1 MVRSGSAS
9 AVERT
14 RIVGMDAEARGKSGE
29 ACPLVVP
36 GALPGEAVEVVVEH
50 SGKTARFARLL
61 KVLEASPER
70 TTPQCRHFLN
80 CGGCDLLHASLPLQH
95 HHKRQQVALELGL
108 PLFDVAEVVPSPQ
121 AFEYRT
127 VAKMVVGP
135 GVLGS
140 YRPRSHDVVDM
151 SGCRIHSATVELVLS
166 TARAHLL
173 AEGPGDLRY
182 LVVREDDR
190 RRALVLIITRALGSS
205 AADALASVL
214 AQLPQVAEIRVQE
227 NQSPGDGIFSDGP
240 ERRVYG
246 EAGAAVGA
254 FSQVNPGAAAELYRV
269 ATELLAPAGREV
281 LELYAGSGGLEPSS
295 AGGRG
300 GSGRG
305 GGGGGAGGRGGP
317 GLGPNFALRRS
328 LSDHLGPSR
337 RGPAPRDELRGGQPT
352 TQRVGAGGRTPGGF
366 ADRTVGV
373 RLLQPR
379 DPRPRSASY
388 LAVASRPGA
397 GLGGAGR
404 SFSSNPPHRDRGASG
419 PSLRRGLSF
428 LNRMKLIG
436 SRSVSSAQLVL
447 PSRGPLTTSR

>member
-281 LELYAGSGGLEPSS
+281 LELYAGSGGLSRVLLE
-295 AGGRG
+295 AGAARVEAVEVVAPAVEVAQAWAQTSPYADRFRITLGRAEEVPLPAMNYVVVNPP
-300 GSGRG
+300 RK
-305 GGGGGAGGRGGP
+305 
-317 GLGPNFALRRS
+317 GLGPVAERLAALPIERLVYVSCNPGTLGRDLQVILQLRPDLELDSVVPVDLFPQTRHIETVVRLVRRS
-328 LSDHLGPSR
+328 D
-337 RGPAPRDELRGGQPT
+337 
-352 TQRVGAGGRTPGGF
+352 
-366 ADRTVGV
+366 
-373 RLLQPR
+373 
-379 DPRPRSASY
+379 
-388 LAVASRPGA
+388 VASR
-397 GLGGAGR
+397 
-404 SFSSNPPHRDRGASG
+404 SSTA
-419 PSLRRGLSF
+419 
-428 LNRMKLIG
+428 
-436 SRSVSSAQLVL
+436 
-447 PSRGPLTTSR
+447 